1 MSYRYLPPAA
11 GGRRERRLQNRARL
25 RTYQQVGSSLVVVL
39 IAATS
44 FSTAGASDIADRW
57 RPKHPETVEAVA
69 PVVAVDGNVEVETVT
84 SQNSIANGSIE
95 QPDTSAKVG
104 TRRVVQAGVP
114 GMEMVSYTVTTI
126 NGVEVER
133 TPGISV
139 VVTAP
144 TDEIVAVGALT
155 IPPATEVQKG
165 TNRALGQELAA
176 DLYGWSGDE
185 WLCLDE
191 LWKRESG
198 WSHTAGNRTS
208 GAYGIPQALPGSKMS
223 AFGADWESNPSVQ
236 IQWGLSYIGTRY
248 TTPCGAWSAFL
259 GRSPHW
265 Y

>member
-1 MSYRYLPPAA
+1 MSYRNLPPAV

-25 RTYQQVGSSLVVVL
+25 RTYRQVGSSLAVVL

-44 FSTAGASDIADRW
+44 FSTAGAAGIADRW
-57 RPKHPETVEAVA
+57 LPKHREVVGAVA

-114 GMEMVSYTVTTI
+114 GMEMVSYTVTTV
-126 NGVEVER
+126 NGVEVDR

-139 VVTAP
+139 VVSNP

-155 IPPATEVQKG
+155 IPPATDVQKG
-165 TNRALGQELAA
+165 TNRALGQQMAL
-176 DLYGWSGDE
+176 DGYGWTGDE
-185 WLCLDE
+185 WACLDN
-191 LWKRESG
+191 LWQRESG
-198 WSHTAGNRTS
+198 WSHTSENRSS
-208 GAYGIPQALPGSKMS
+208 GAYGIPQALPGSKM
-223 AFGADWESNPSVQ
+223 AVYGADWQTNPATQ
-236 IQWGLSYIGTRY
+236 IAWGLAYVNGRY
-248 TTPCGAWSAFL
+248 ATPCGAWGHFTAKN
-259 GRSPHW
+259 W

>member
-69 PVVAVDGNVEVETVT
+69 PVVAVDGNVEVKTVT
-84 SQNSIANGSIE
+84 SQSSIANGSVE

-114 GMEMVSYTVTTI
+114 GVEMVSYTVTTV
-126 NGVEVER
+126 NGIEVDR

-139 VVTAP
+139 VVSHP
-144 TDEIVAVGALT
+144 TDEIVAIGALT
-155 IPPATEVQKG
+155 IPPATDVEKG
-165 TNRALGQELAA
+165 SNRELGQKMAL
-176 DLYGWSGDE
+176 DSYGWTGDE
-185 WLCLDE
+185 WACLDN

-198 WSHTAGNRTS
+198 WSHTSENRSS
-208 GAYGIPQALPGSKMS
+208 GAYGIPQALPGSKM
-223 AFGADWESNPSVQ
+223 AVYGADWQTNPATQ
-236 IQWGLSYIGTRY
+236 IAWGLGYVSGRY
-248 TTPCGAWSAFL
+248 GTPCGAWGHFTAKN
-259 GRSPHW
+259 W